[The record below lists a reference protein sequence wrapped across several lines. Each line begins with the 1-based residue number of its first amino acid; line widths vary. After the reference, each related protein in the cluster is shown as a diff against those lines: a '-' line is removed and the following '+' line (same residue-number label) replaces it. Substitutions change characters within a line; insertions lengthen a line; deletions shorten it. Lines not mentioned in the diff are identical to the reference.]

1 MERKVT
7 MQYTEQDFVETA
19 QPQTLALIAKAR
31 ELARRYAQT
40 DYSDAAA
47 KRSILTEL
55 LGKIGDRVEIDAPF
69 RCDYGKNIFI
79 GSDVIINMNCT
90 FVDNSPITIGDRVL
104 IAPNVQIYTAGHPI
118 LPQERLAADW
128 LEKGTPFFRTYAK
141 PVRIEDGVWIGGG
154 AILLPGVTVGRNSV
168 IGAGSVVNRSI
179 PENCVAAGNP
189 CRVVRRLDPEETAE
203 RRTNHGPV

>member
-7 MQYTEQDFVETA
+7 MQYTEQDFVETV

-40 DYSDAAA
+40 DYSDAESR
-47 KRSILTEL
+47 RSILTEL

-90 FVDNSPITIGDRVL
+90 FVDNSPITIGNRVL

-189 CRVVRRLDPEETAE
+189 CRMVRRFDPEETAE
-203 RRTNHGPV
+203 RR

>member
-1 MERKVT
+1 
-7 MQYTEQDFVETA
+7 MQYTEQDFVEIA

-40 DYSDAAA
+40 DYSDTEAR
-47 KRSILTEL
+47 RSILTKL
-55 LGKIGDRVEIDAPF
+55 LGKIG
-69 RCDYGKNIFI
+69 
-79 GSDVIINMNCT
+79 DVIINMNCT

-189 CRVVRRLDPEETAE
+189 CRVARCFDPEETAG
-203 RRTNHGPV
+203 RRMDYGSV

>member
-40 DYSDAAA
+40 DYSDAEA

-79 GSDVIINMNCT
+79 CSDVIINMNCT

-189 CRVVRRLDPEETAE
+189 CRVVRRFDPEETAE

>member
-40 DYSDAAA
+40 DYSDAEA

-69 RCDYGKNIFI
+69 RCDY
-79 GSDVIINMNCT
+79 
-90 FVDNSPITIGDRVL
+90 R
-104 IAPNVQIYTAGHPI
+104 
-118 LPQERLAADW
+118 
-128 LEKGTPFFRTYAK
+128 
-141 PVRIEDGVWIGGG
+141 
-154 AILLPGVTVGRNSV
+154 
-168 IGAGSVVNRSI
+168 
-179 PENCVAAGNP
+179 
-189 CRVVRRLDPEETAE
+189 
-203 RRTNHGPV
+203 

>member
-1 MERKVT
+1 
-7 MQYTEQDFVETA
+7 MQYTEQDFVEIA

-40 DYSDAAA
+40 DYSDTEAR
-47 KRSILTEL
+47 RSILTKL
-55 LGKIGDRVEIDAPF
+55 LGKIGDRVEIDALF

-154 AILLPGVTVGRNSV
+154 SILLPGVTVGRNSV

-189 CRVVRRLDPEETAE
+189 CRVARCFDPEETAG
-203 RRTNHGPV
+203 RRMDYGSV

>member
-40 DYSDAAA
+40 DYSDAEA

-104 IAPNVQIYTAGHPI
+104 IAPNVQIYTAGHLI

-189 CRVVRRLDPEETAE
+189 CRVVRRFDPEETAE

>member
-1 MERKVT
+1 

-40 DYSDAAA
+40 DYSDTEAR
-47 KRSILTEL
+47 RSILTKL
-55 LGKIGDRVEIDAPF
+55 LGKIGDRVEIDALF

-154 AILLPGVTVGRNSV
+154 AILLL
-168 IGAGSVVNRSI
+168 GAGSVVNRSI

-189 CRVVRRLDPEETAE
+189 CRVARCFDPEETAG
-203 RRTNHGPV
+203 RRMDYGSV